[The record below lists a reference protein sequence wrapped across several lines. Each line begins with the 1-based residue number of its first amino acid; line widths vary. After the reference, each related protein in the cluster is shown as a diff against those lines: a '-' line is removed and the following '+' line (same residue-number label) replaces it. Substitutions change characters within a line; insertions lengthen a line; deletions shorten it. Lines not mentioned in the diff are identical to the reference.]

1 MERDVI
7 LAVGIILFVAGV
19 IMFFVFNPS
28 YTSLSNRL
36 TGYDTPS
43 LEETEYEHYTLLNST
58 VMPIINLL
66 IAIGVTMLLLGV
78 LTREKK

>member
-19 IMFFVFNPS
+19 IMFFAFNPS

-36 TGYDTPS
+36 AGYNTPS

-58 VMPIINLL
+58 VMPTINLL
-66 IAIGVTMLLLGV
+66 IVIGVTVLLFGILAS
-78 LTREKK
+78 EKK